1 MAKYKDADAWLEWAQ
16 RKYAE
21 AQERFAWMERPR
33 SDTMDSWQTL
43 VDLIEDGMAHQRE
56 RKAPAVKD
64 KLPLEMLAEQMETL
78 GIGGFAYKPSD
89 MVEAAKTIRRALD
102 GQHVEPSRW
111 GEHRPDRRALPGTR
125 LLFRLRAP
133 YGRLLRLWNLRIEVR
148 GGLRRAAEEG
158 TDGCMGSSQVGD
170 GVGDGQ
176 LCR

>member
-1 MAKYKDADAWLEWAQ
+1 MAKYKDADAWLEWEQ

-102 GQHVEPSRW
+102 G
-111 GEHRPDRRALPGTR
+111 
-125 LLFRLRAP
+125 
-133 YGRLLRLWNLRIEVR
+133 
-148 GGLRRAAEEG
+148 
-158 TDGCMGSSQVGD
+158 
-170 GVGDGQ
+170 
-176 LCR
+176 